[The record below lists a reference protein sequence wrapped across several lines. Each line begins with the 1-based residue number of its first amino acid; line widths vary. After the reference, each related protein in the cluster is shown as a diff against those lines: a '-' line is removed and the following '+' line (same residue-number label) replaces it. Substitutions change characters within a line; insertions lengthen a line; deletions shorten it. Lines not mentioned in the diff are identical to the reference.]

1 MPKKIKIYDLEVKY
15 DIDYR
20 DIRYPRL
27 EFRTGNLLL
36 VLPRNTKDHKEIID
50 KHKNWIYKKNSEI
63 ISSLKESKHKKL
75 VMTRTAEEFRG
86 IVKKKVNLFLSDH
99 DLSIDKV
106 NFRNMNSK
114 WASCSSQ
121 KVLTINT
128 LLKYLPDKLIEYVI
142 FHEVMHLKERKHNE
156 KFWNTIS
163 KKFRDHEKI
172 EKELFLYWFLV
183 QDLIKNKDDR
193 ICTENHEYDFPPP
206 PSL

>member
-1 MPKKIKIYDLEVKY
+1 MLKKIKIYDLEVKY
-15 DIDYR
+15 DVDYR
-20 DIRYPRL
+20 DIRFPRL

-36 VLPRNTKDHKEIID
+36 VLPKDTKNHKEVID

-63 ISSLKESKHKKL
+63 ISSLQESKNKKL
-75 VMTRTAEEFRG
+75 IMDRTAEEFRN
-86 IVKKKVNLFLSDH
+86 IVKNKVNQFLSDYN
-99 DLSIDKV
+99 LSINNV
-106 NFRNMNSK
+106 SFRSMNSK

-156 KFWNTIS
+156 KFWNLINNQFPNHQ
-163 KKFRDHEKI
+163 KK

-183 QDLIKNKDDR
+183 QDLIKNSG
-193 ICTENHEYDFPPP
+193 N
-206 PSL
+206 PS